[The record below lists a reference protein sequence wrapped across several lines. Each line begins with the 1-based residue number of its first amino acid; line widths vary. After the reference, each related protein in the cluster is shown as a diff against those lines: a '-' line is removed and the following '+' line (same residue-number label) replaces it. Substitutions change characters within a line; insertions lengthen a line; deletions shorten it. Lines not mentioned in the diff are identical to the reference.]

1 MVTEGNGKG
10 QDATERTG
18 LLGSGSGNNYSG
30 EQRTLTAVVDI
41 EAGAQVV
48 TTNNNEDQPRVPA
61 DLLVKTIRKTIRQHN
76 KAKLYIEQQK
86 ELAARREA
94 AAQASQP
101 PPPTPQPQQQ
111 DSDSSSSD
119 SDEESVL
126 GTRRRKRDIISHAL
140 RAATDQWK
148 VEHGWGSSASL
159 FGHKD
164 KNHHHHLFHH
174 HHENQGGSS
183 SSLKKQHTTE
193 QPSEVDPVPSQQQ
206 QPAPKPIVIPTLP
219 PLEHDIWNI
228 ARAGSV
234 CALLAIAKSKETNG
248 SWEKLALSTME
259 YGLKAS
265 ASSQPLLLQEFFIR
279 PWVDGRSAIEWA
291 VVNDCQHFLA
301 NTKVQSIIEDCWLSR
316 GTCEDWKQVPYHPC
330 NVWKQFNIPNALR
343 PVAFYLARWATPRY
357 QARASLLVGLAYLGL
372 HFATL
377 ANDDYWNSGLHPFE
391 YAYYVF
397 VCSDVLLELG
407 TLLLHPI
414 KSLHHPSTYLS
425 LTTAGF
431 LTASFVLR
439 LVGLANDS
447 DVEKANALIACSYIF
462 LVWATPLMIFR
473 LVLWQDNLCWSVYK
487 ARHLVS
493 RCVVDALWVFGVAIV
508 TLLAFW
514 LGLAALQHNDMDCLT
529 LLRHLALGALHAP
542 AIPDTLYYQPQ
553 AAGVMLFFYL
563 AAMLLILGALLTG
576 SFLTTLITLYPR
588 LGAIQRTFAA
598 ERAIIK
604 RPSYGMFIPTVAI
617 DLIVGFAGWIFTGLF
632 KMKRDESATL
642 LWLERIRQVLWIIIF
657 LPVILLVG
665 IIELVCLGYC
675 KARDAL
681 SGYIHLK

>member
-1 MVTEGNGKG
+1 M
-10 QDATERTG
+10 
-18 LLGSGSGNNYSG
+18 
-30 EQRTLTAVVDI
+30 
-41 EAGAQVV
+41 
-48 TTNNNEDQPRVPA
+48 
-61 DLLVKTIRKTIRQHN
+61 
-76 KAKLYIEQQK
+76 
-86 ELAARREA
+86 
-94 AAQASQP
+94 
-101 PPPTPQPQQQ
+101 
-111 DSDSSSSD
+111 
-119 SDEESVL
+119 
-126 GTRRRKRDIISHAL
+126 
-140 RAATDQWK
+140 
-148 VEHGWGSSASL
+148 
-159 FGHKD
+159 
-164 KNHHHHLFHH
+164 
-174 HHENQGGSS
+174 
-183 SSLKKQHTTE
+183 
-193 QPSEVDPVPSQQQ
+193 
-206 QPAPKPIVIPTLP
+206 
-219 PLEHDIWNI
+219 
-228 ARAGSV
+228 
-234 CALLAIAKSKETNG
+234 
-248 SWEKLALSTME
+248 
-259 YGLKAS
+259 
-265 ASSQPLLLQEFFIR
+265 
-279 PWVDGRSAIEWA
+279 
-291 VVNDCQHFLA
+291 
-301 NTKVQSIIEDCWLSR
+301 SR
-316 GTCEDWKQVPYHPC
+316 GVCEDYKQVPYHPC
-330 NVWKQFNIPNALR
+330 NVWKQFNCPNALR
-343 PVAFYLARWATPRY
+343 PVASYMARWATPRY

-372 HFATL
+372 HLATL
-377 ANDDYWNSGLHPFE
+377 ANEDYWNRGLYPYE

-397 VCSDVLLELG
+397 VCSDVLLEFG

-414 KSLHHPSTYLS
+414 QSVHHPSTYLS

-447 DVEKANALIACSYIF
+447 DLEKADTLIAYSYMF

-493 RCVVDALWVFGVAIV
+493 QCVVDALWVFGIAIV

-514 LGLAALQHNDMDCLT
+514 LGLAALQHNDVDCLT

-598 ERAIIK
+598 ERAIVK
-604 RPSYGMFIPTVAI
+604 RPSYGIFIPTVAI
-617 DLIVGFAGWIFTGLF
+617 DLVIGFAGWIFTGLF
-632 KMKRDESATL
+632 KMKKDESTTL

-665 IIELVCLGYC
+665 IIELVYFGYC